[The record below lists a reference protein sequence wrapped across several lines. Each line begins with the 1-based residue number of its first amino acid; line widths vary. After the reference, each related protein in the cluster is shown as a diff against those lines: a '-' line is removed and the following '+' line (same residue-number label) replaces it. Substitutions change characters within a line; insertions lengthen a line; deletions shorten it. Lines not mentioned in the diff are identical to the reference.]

1 MEEEKKENLK
11 RICIP
16 GQRLCRADSSNL
28 TGGKGT
34 YTRQGYICAS
44 LAGYIHIEKH
54 LGYIHIEKQEKNSVI
69 HVKRGIEQ
77 NVVPEAGS
85 VVTVK
90 ITSVNPRVCK
100 CSILCVENTELREP
114 FRGQIRKEDVRST
127 EKDLVELYK
136 CFRPGDIVLARVLSI
151 GDAHSYYLSTA
162 EDELGVAISISEAGV
177 PMIPG
182 STGMQCPK
190 TYVTEPRKVAKVI
203 PEHIALEKKKA

>member
-1 MEEEKKENLK
+1 MEEKKKENLK

-16 GQRLCRADSSNL
+16 GQRICRADTSNI

-44 LAGYIHIEKH
+44 LAGYIHIDR
-54 LGYIHIEKQEKNSVI
+54 QEKNSVI

-85 VVTVK
+85 IVTVK

-100 CSILCVENTELREP
+100 CSILCVEDTELREP

-151 GDAHSYYLSTA
+151 GDAHSYFLSTA
-162 EDELGVAISISEAGV
+162 EDELGVVISISEAGV

-182 STGMQCPK
+182 SAEMQCPK

-203 PEHIALEKKKA
+203 PEHIAVEKKKA